1 VNIQTCIPS
10 SPSSI
15 LCGWS
20 FFFFYFRNCGGSATS
35 WIHPPSLFIFSPS
48 LSLLCLQ
55 LFNKL
60 PSGKLYVRMQL
71 IIRRS
76 DKSGE
81 GEREDAMECEMRKQK
96 KNKRENFVPKIESSR
111 YQNVS
116 CLLSFLGFL
125 FCVLQCRNAFKY
137 LVIPPKQRQ
146 HGLGK
151 NEAKTL
157 TPTHIP
163 TRQSRR
169 KPAPLFSL
177 CFFFSLKK
185 THPPTMF
192 IIHHCLSLDF
202 WE

>member
-96 KNKRENFVPKIESSR
+96 KIKGKKLSQRLNHRDMKSV
-111 YQNVS
+111 VS
-116 CLLSFLGFL
+116 PSFLGFL

-169 KPAPLFSL
+169 KPVPLFSL
-177 CFFFSLKK
+177 CFFFFS
-185 THPPTMF
+185 
-192 IIHHCLSLDF
+192 
-202 WE
+202 